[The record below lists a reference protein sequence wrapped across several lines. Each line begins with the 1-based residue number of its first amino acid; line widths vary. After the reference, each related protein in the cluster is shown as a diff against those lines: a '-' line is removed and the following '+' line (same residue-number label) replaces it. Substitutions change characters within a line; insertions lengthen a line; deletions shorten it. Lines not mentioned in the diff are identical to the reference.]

1 MLCAIAA
8 RKCGEGVGVD
18 ITIQDIT
25 GERFLCGN
33 EVPGLRERGC
43 LVSFFPQS

>member
-1 MLCAIAA
+1 MPWPAA
-8 RKCGEGVGVD
+8 FFRAASSLAF